1 VFLSGSVDAEE
12 KEENVPVVEP
22 EVVVEDAEE
31 KEKVGALNE
40 MTGSGLFDCCITW
53 CLVEEK

>member
-31 KEKVGALNE
+31 KEKVGAGHE
-40 MTGSGLFDCCITW
+40 ITGSGVFDCCMYDM
-53 CLVEEK
+53 VPG